1 MPTGQ
6 EQVENRWPP
15 GRIVAGTLVVCA
27 VCGSFALLYQAR
39 RVFFFLFI
47 AIVLSTALK
56 PLVAWL
62 ERRGLRRDVAAPV
75 LYASLLLALSVPIVV
90 ALPML
95 VDQTQALR
103 ESLPENYAEIREKL
117 VALAPT
123 IGERLPKNPPWIG
136 QEDVF
141 IEKLLDALSQAV
153 SKSGVLV
160 SGGFSLAVVL
170 MMSFFWTIH
179 EEDTIRSALL
189 FFPAARR
196 QSAGEL
202 IDSMLAKVGAYIR
215 GQGLLCVIVGVMSLF
230 AYLLIGLPHA
240 LILAIAAGVLEA
252 VPVFGPLLGAVAPM
266 ALALSIEPNKVIWVI
281 VAAVVIQQSEN
292 YLLVPRIM
300 GHSVGVHPVVT
311 LLAIAGFSSLAG
323 VAGAVLAIPMAA
335 IIQLLM
341 ERLFLG
347 AKALE
352 PDQPVGRDTVSDLR
366 FEAQEIVQDVRL
378 QVRHKET
385 PASGAD
391 DRIEDAV
398 EAIATRIDEA
408 LAMERKRRDS
418 QEAAPTKDQ
427 S

>member
-1 MPTGQ
+1 MSTATEP
-6 EQVENRWPP
+6 VENRWPP
-15 GRIVAGTLVVCA
+15 GRIIAGTLVVCA
-27 VCGSFALLYQAR
+27 VCGAFALLYQAR

-62 ERRGLRRDVAAPV
+62 ERRGLRRDVAAPL
-75 LYASLLLALSVPIVV
+75 LYSSLLLAIAVPIIV

-95 VDQTQALR
+95 IEQTKALL
-103 ESLPENYAEIREKL
+103 SAMPENYADVREKL

-123 IGERLPKNPPWIG
+123 MGDRLPKDPPWIG
-136 QEDVF
+136 QEDLL
-141 IEKLLDALSQAV
+141 IEQGFDALSQAI
-153 SKSGVLV
+153 SKSGLLV
-160 SGGFSLAVVL
+160 SSFSVAIVL

-179 EEDTIRSALL
+179 EEETIRSTLL
-189 FFPAARR
+189 FFPADRR
-196 QSAGEL
+196 QAAAEL
-202 IDSMLAKVGAYIR
+202 IDAMVAKVGAYIR
-215 GQGLLCVIVGVMSLF
+215 GQGLLCLIVGVMSLI
-230 AYLLIGLPHA
+230 AYALIGLPHA
-240 LILAIAAGVLEA
+240 PILGIAAGILEA
-252 VPVFGPLLGAVAPM
+252 VPVFGPLLGAIAPM
-266 ALALSIEPNKVIWVI
+266 ALALSIEPNKVIWVL
-281 VAAVVIQQSEN
+281 VAAVAIQQSEN

-323 VAGAVLAIPMAA
+323 VTGAVLAIPMAA

-385 PASGAD
+385 PVSGTD
-391 DRIEDAV
+391 DRLEDAV

-408 LAMERKRRDS
+408 LALERKRRDA
-418 QEAAPTKDQ
+418 QAAASAKDQ
-427 S
+427 P